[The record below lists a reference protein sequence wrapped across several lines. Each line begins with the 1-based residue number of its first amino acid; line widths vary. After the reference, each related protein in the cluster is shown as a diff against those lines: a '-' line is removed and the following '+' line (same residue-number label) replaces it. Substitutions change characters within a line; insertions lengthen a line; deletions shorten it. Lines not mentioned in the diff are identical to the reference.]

1 MVGRMNDNY
10 LTSAVV
16 FAIALFLFGTALTL
30 AAGMLTAAGLFPEF
44 TGRCGERLRRP
55 VRCFLVGAGVVV
67 GVVVFMGLAKNLG
80 ELGNLLMLVA
90 GGGAVLAGVAGAAG
104 LVERMASGG
113 GAGADGWVARRRA
126 ATVLA
131 LSWVIPVAGGFV
143 LLPACLLMGLGA
155 AVMSVRKGERGRVA
169 EPPPVPV
176 VPTVPAVVAGEV
188 PVVDP
193 AVVAAVSVGIS
204 NGL

>member
-1 MVGRMNDNY
+1 MSMLATRAATASGTASR
-10 LTSAVV
+10 S
-16 FAIALFLFGTALTL
+16 IALRTSSRTTWVTVSPTESRTSRSRVSVALL
-30 AAGMLTAAGLFPEF
+30 MIIV
-44 TGRCGERLRRP
+44 LR
-55 VRCFLVGAGVVV
+55 
-67 GVVVFMGLAKNLG
+67 VVVFMGLAKNLG

-155 AVMSVRKGERGRVA
+155 AVMSVRKGERGGA
-169 EPPPVPV
+169 
-176 VPTVPAVVAGEV
+176 AAGSCGADCACGGCWRGSGGGSCGGGGGECG
-188 PVVDP
+188 DCER
-193 AVVAAVSVGIS
+193 ALSYEEG
-204 NGL
+204 

>member
-30 AAGMLTAAGLFPEF
+30 AAGMLAASGMFPEF
-44 TGRCGERLRRP
+44 TGRCAERMRRP
-55 VRCFLVGAGVVV
+55 VRCFFAGVGVVV

-104 LVERMASGG
+104 LVERMAARS
-113 GAGADGWVARRRA
+113 GAGVDGWVARRRA

-155 AVMSVRKGERGRVA
+155 AVMSVRQRRVV
-169 EPPPVPV
+169 EPPPVPASTLPP
-176 VPTVPAVVAGEV
+176 VPFAEV
-188 PVVDP
+188 PVADP
-193 AVVAAVSVGIS
+193 VVVAAVSAGIS

>member
-1 MVGRMNDNY
+1 MNDNY

-143 LLPACLLMGLGA
+143 LLPGCLLMGLGA
-155 AVMSVRKGERGRVA
+155 AVMSVRKGRVA
-169 EPPPVPV
+169 APPPVPV

-193 AVVAAVSVGIS
+193 AVVAAVSVGIA

>member
-30 AAGMLTAAGLFPEF
+30 AAGMLAASGMFPEF
-44 TGRCGERLRRP
+44 TGRSAERLRRP
-55 VRCFLVGAGVVV
+55 VRCFFAGVGVVV

-104 LVERMASGG
+104 LVERMAARS
-113 GAGADGWVARRRA
+113 GAGVDAWVARRRA

-155 AVMSVRKGERGRVA
+155 AVMSVRQRRVV
-169 EPPPVPV
+169 EPPPVPASTLPP
-176 VPTVPAVVAGEV
+176 VPVAEV
-188 PVVDP
+188 PVADP
-193 AVVAAVSVGIS
+193 VVVAAVSAGIS

>member
-1 MVGRMNDNY
+1 MNDNY

-30 AAGMLTAAGLFPEF
+30 AAGMLAASGMFPEF
-44 TGRCGERLRRP
+44 TGRSAERLRRP
-55 VRCFLVGAGVVV
+55 VRCFFAGVGVVV

-104 LVERMASGG
+104 LVERMAARS
-113 GAGADGWVARRRA
+113 GAGVDGWVARRRA

-155 AVMSVRKGERGRVA
+155 AVMSVRRSRVV
-169 EPPPVPV
+169 EPPPVPASTLPP
-176 VPTVPAVVAGEV
+176 VPVAEV
-188 PVVDP
+188 PVADP
-193 AVVAAVSVGIS
+193 VVVALVSAGIS

>member
-44 TGRCGERLRRP
+44 AGRCGERLRRP
-55 VRCFLVGAGVVV
+55 VRCFLVGVGVVV
-67 GVVVFMGLAKNLG
+67 GVVLFMGLAKNLG

-113 GAGADGWVARRRA
+113 GAGVDGWVARRRA

-169 EPPPVPV
+169 EPPPVPA
-176 VPTVPAVVAGEV
+176 VPPVPPVPA
-188 PVVDP
+188 VVDP